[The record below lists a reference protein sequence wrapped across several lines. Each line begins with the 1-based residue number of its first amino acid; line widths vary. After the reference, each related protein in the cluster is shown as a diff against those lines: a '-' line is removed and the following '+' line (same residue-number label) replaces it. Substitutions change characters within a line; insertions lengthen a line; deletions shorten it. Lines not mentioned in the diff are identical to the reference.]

1 MSVKVG
7 KANCRHQLKWVKQI
21 VDVCI
26 AQYTFGS
33 NCLHEKEEPQ
43 TKQSH

>member
-1 MSVKVG
+1 MWVKVG
-7 KANCRHQLKWVKQI
+7 KTNCRRQLKWVKQI

-33 NCLHEKEEPQ
+33 HCLHENEEPQ
-43 TKQSH
+43 TKPIH